1 MLEIFLVST
10 IAVFVFSASVFYIES
25 RIKSVQ
31 GTMDNHLGSIKDR
44 LHADD
49 RAYYEHRK
57 HINHRIGIAEDKLGL
72 LSDLIEKK
80 RLEKEIQELQAE
92 LAVKS
97 QKKLP
102 AKKKGR

>member
-31 GTMDNHLGSIKDR
+31 GAIDNHLVSMKDR
-44 LHADD
+44 IHAED

-57 HINHRIGIAEDKLGL
+57 HMNHRIGVAEEKLGL

-92 LAVKS
+92 LAAKT
-97 QKKLP
+97 QKKPL
-102 AKKKGR
+102 AKKRGR

>member
-1 MLEIFLVST
+1 MLEIFLVAT

-31 GTMDNHLGSIKDR
+31 SAIDNHLGSIKDR

-92 LAVKS
+92 LAAKT
-97 QKKLP
+97 QKKP
-102 AKKKGR
+102 SAKKRGR